1 MPPPATTPDGPHVVV
16 LSFPFGTH
24 AAPLLAVV
32 KRLAALSPA
41 THFSFFGTEQSNA
54 SAFKNQAA
62 AVSESP
68 NLRAHMVWNGIPEGY
83 ELTGRPQEAI
93 EMFMKAAPGEFRKG
107 IEAAVEESGRKV
119 SWLVTDAFY
128 WFASEMGIPWIAFWT
143 AGPNSL
149 SAHLHTDPLREALG
163 SVPDAVVGREE
174 ETLKGIV
181 AGMSKL
187 RFRDLPEGVVKGNL
201 QSIFSTMLHNMATHL
216 PKAAAVFINSFH
228 ALDPTIT
235 DDLSSKLNN
244 FLNIGPFHLLYPSP
258 ASKEQQQQPS
268 DCISWLNDQRHLPA
282 SVAYLSFG
290 SVVTP
295 PPHEL
300 AAVAEALEASKV
312 PFIWS
317 LKEHSKAHLPD
328 GFLDWSKGNG
338 VVVPWAPQMEVLGH
352 QAVGVFITH
361 CGWNSVL
368 ESIAGGVPM
377 ICRPFFGDQII
388 NSQMVEKVW
397 EIGVNLEGG
406 AFTKS
411 GLVSCLDR
419 VLRQEEGKK
428 VRVNTRH
435 LREKAEEA
443 TQSKG
448 SSSAD
453 FFKLVELVSKST

>member
-1 MPPPATTPDGPHVVV
+1 MPPTTTTADGAHVVV

-32 KRLAALSPA
+32 KRLAAMSPA

-54 SAFKNQAA
+54 SAFKNHA
-62 AVSESP
+62 SGGGSP
-68 NLRAHMVWNGIPEGY
+68 NLRAHKVWNGIPEGY

-93 EMFMKAAPGEFRKG
+93 ELFMKAAPGEFKKG
-107 IEAAVEESGRKV
+107 IEAAVAESGRKV
-119 SWLVTDAFY
+119 SCLVTDAFY

-149 SAHLHTDPLREALG
+149 SAHLHTDALREAL
-163 SVPDAVVGREE
+163 DAIDGREE
-174 ETLKGIV
+174 DTLKGII
-181 AGMSKL
+181 AGMSNL

-216 PKAAAVFINSFH
+216 PKASSVFINSFY

-235 DDLSSKLNN
+235 DDLASKLTN
-244 FLNIGPFHLLYPSP
+244 FLNIGPFHLLPPFP
-258 ASKEQQQQPS
+258 ATQQQPS
-268 DCISWLNDQRHLPA
+268 ATSDCIYWLNDQRHSLA

-300 AAVAEALEASKV
+300 AAVAEALETSQV

-317 LKEHSKAHLPD
+317 LKDHSRAHLPD
-328 GFLDWSKGNG
+328 GFLERTKGNG
-338 VVVPWAPQMEVLGH
+338 LVVSWAPQLEVLGH

-377 ICRPFFGDQII
+377 ICRPFFGDQIV
-388 NSQMVEKVW
+388 NSRMVEQAW
-397 EIGVNLEGG
+397 EIGVNLEGCV
-406 AFTKS
+406 FTKS

-419 VLRQEEGKK
+419 VLRQEQGRK
-428 VRVNTRH
+428 VRGNTR
-435 LREKAEEA
+435 LLKAKAEEA

-448 SSSAD
+448 SSTTD
-453 FFKLVELVSKST
+453 FFKLVELVSKSN